1 MHELPFLHQKQLT
14 CSVVWQCFST
24 QLNKLLCNITPIFCT
39 VEEVTVHCLVANCD
53 PRDFVYY
60 FFGPISYISVLSEL
74 NRRKLLVMQSYTF
87 LTHSVSL
94 DNLEVSSGLVE
105 IYS

>member
-1 MHELPFLHQKQLT
+1 M
-14 CSVVWQCFST
+14 
-24 QLNKLLCNITPIFCT
+24 LCNITPIFCT
-39 VEEVTVHCLVANCD
+39 VEEVTVHRLVANCD
-53 PRDFVYY
+53 KRLLQIEEILCS
-60 FFGPISYISVLSEL
+60 FFGPISNISVLSEL
-74 NRRKLLVMQSYTF
+74 NRIKLLVMQSYTF